1 MPLLPHRVTV
11 SVALEN
17 LPGMLARVAGAIED
31 AGGDVASSE
40 RTGGQ
45 RHVVFRDLAIDCR
58 DEAHGEEVAA
68 AIHAIDGVEVLALED
83 DVIAAHEGGK
93 ITITN
98 KVPIE
103 DANDLAL
110 VYTPGVARICR
121 LIDDDPVAA
130 YRHTIRGNSVAVVT
144 DGSAVLGLGDIGPL
158 ASLPVMEGKCMLLKS
173 FGGVDA
179 YPILVDSQDPDTF
192 VDTVALIAQGFS
204 GINLEDISAPRCFE
218 IEGKLRQRLDV
229 PVFHDDQHG
238 TAIVVL
244 AALINAAKVLDRE
257 LSSLKVV
264 VQGVGAAGVAIVGL
278 LQAAGVTDIIG
289 VDVDGILEAKR
300 KGTDPI
306 RRRVAKQTNPREVR
320 GGQAEALA
328 GADVFIGV
336 SGPDTLPLE
345 VVKTMSEDRVVFAM
359 ANPTPEIHPD
369 EAGPHVRVM
378 ATGRSD
384 FPNQINN
391 VLAFPGVFRGLLD
404 AAATAINDEMKVA
417 AAEALAGCVPDEE
430 LADDYIIPS
439 PFDRSVAPR
448 VAEAVADKARELGLV
463 RPGSRGSLE
472 DETRATAH
480 DAAHRAVERAVARRY
495 GEDAAEE
502 VRAARVAAHPER
514 AGSQDSDDSPD
525 EPDEPDEQAPP
536 PITGP
541 PAGAT
546 PGDEDPPEQYPGV
559 PV

>member
-1 MPLLPHRVTV
+1 MALLPHRVTV

-68 AIHAIDGVEVLALED
+68 AIHAIEGVEVLALED

-93 ITITN
+93 ISVEN
-98 KVPIE
+98 KIAVE
-103 DANDLAL
+103 DANDLAI
-110 VYTPGVARICR
+110 VYTPGVAKICR
-121 LIDDDPVAA
+121 LIDEDPVAA

-179 YPILVDSQDPDTF
+179 YPILVDDKDPDTF
-192 VDTVALIAQGFS
+192 VDTVARIAQGFS
-204 GINLEDISAPRCFE
+204 GINLEDIAAPRCFE
-218 IEGKLRQRLDV
+218 IEGKLRQRLDI

-244 AALINAAKVLDRE
+244 AALLNAAKLLERD
-257 LSSLKVV
+257 LSSLRVV
-264 VQGVGAAGVAIVGL
+264 VQGVGAAGVAIIGL
-278 LQAAGVTDIIG
+278 LQSAGVEDIIG

-300 KGTDPI
+300 RGTDPI
-306 RRRVAKQTNPREVR
+306 RRRVAKQTNPRDVR
-320 GGQAEALA
+320 GGKTEALA

-336 SGPDTLPLE
+336 SGPNTLPLE
-345 VVKTMSEDRVVFAM
+345 LVQTMSEDRVVFAM
-359 ANPTPEIHPD
+359 ANPTPEIHP
-369 EAGPHVRVM
+369 EVAGPHVRIM

-404 AAATAINDEMKVA
+404 AAATTINDEMKVA
-417 AAEALAGCVPDEE
+417 AAEAIADCVGDDE
-430 LADDYIIPS
+430 LAADYIIPS

-448 VAEAVADKARELGLV
+448 VAETVAEKARELGLV

-472 DETRATAH
+472 DETRAQAH

-495 GEDAAEE
+495 GDAAAEQI
-502 VRAARVAAHPER
+502 RAQRLAAKGITPVSE
-514 AGSQDSDDSPD
+514 DSPD
-525 EPDEPDEQAPP
+525 EPPEAEPAPVP
-536 PITGP
+536 VTGP
-541 PAGAT
+541 PAGST
-546 PGDEDPPEQYPGV
+546 PGDEDPPEEYPGV
-559 PV
+559 PI

>member
-1 MPLLPHRVTV
+1 VTIR
-11 SVALEN
+11 VALEN
-17 LPGMLARVAGAIED
+17 LPGMLTRVAAAIEE
-31 AGGDVASSE
+31 AGGDIASSE

-45 RHVVFRDLAIDCR
+45 RHVVFRDLRIDCR

-68 AIHAIDGVEVLALED
+68 AIHAIEGVEVLALED

-93 ITITN
+93 ITIRN
-98 KVPIE
+98 RVE
-103 DANDLAL
+103 VRDANDLAL
-110 VYTPGVARICR
+110 VYTPGVAKICR

-130 YRHTIRGNSVAVVT
+130 YRLTIRGNSVAVIT

-158 ASLPVMEGKCMLLKS
+158 ASLPVMEGKCMLFQS
-173 FGGVDA
+173 FGEVDA
-179 YPILVDSQDPDTF
+179 YPILIDEQDPDTF
-192 VDTVALIAQGFS
+192 VDTVVRIAQGFS

-244 AALINAAKVLDRE
+244 AALLNAAKVIDRE
-257 LSSLKVV
+257 LSSLRVV
-264 VQGVGAAGVAIVGL
+264 VQGVGAAGVAIIEL
-278 LQAAGVTDIIG
+278 LQAAGVSDIIG
-289 VDVDGILEAKR
+289 VDRDGILRAKR
-300 KGTDPI
+300 KGTDSI
-306 RRRVAKQTNPREVR
+306 RRRVARTTNPRDVR
-320 GGQAEALA
+320 GGQAAALA

-336 SGPDTLPLE
+336 SGPDSLPLE
-345 VVKTMSEDRVVFAM
+345 VVQSMSEDRVVLAM

-404 AAATAINDEMKVA
+404 AAATAINDDMKVA
-417 AAEALAGCVPDEE
+417 AAEAIAGCVGEDE
-430 LADDYIIPS
+430 LAADYIIPS

-448 VAEAVADKARELGLV
+448 VAEAVADKAREQGLV

-495 GEDAAEE
+495 GEAAAEE
-502 VRAARVAAHPER
+502 IRAERLAASATSDSGDTGDE
-514 AGSQDSDDSPD
+514 SQ
-525 EPDEPDEQAPP
+525 PDEQVDVPEP
-536 PITGP
+536 VTGP
-541 PAGAT
+541 PAGT
-546 PGDEDPPEQYPGV
+546 TRGEDGPPQQYPGV
-559 PV
+559 PI

>member
-1 MPLLPHRVTV
+1 VPLLPHRVTV